1 MNALLK
7 LALVGATTCFLGV
20 VATVPSMAQKRV
32 VQADAYTA
40 TYYDAYQGPH
50 GHYNSLSDYVRDV
63 EGTPCGANCEHAAQE
78 RWAR

>member
-7 LALVGATTCFLGV
+7 LALVASATCFLGV
-20 VATVPSMAQKRV
+20 AATMPSMAQKRV

-40 TYYDAYQGPH
+40 RYYDPYQGPH

-63 EGTPCGANCEHAAQE
+63 EGTPCGMNCERAAQE